1 MKPIELPVF
10 FLNDE
15 QNALEKAGITKEFD
29 DFDTFD
35 QRPLT
40 FYNINVVEP
49 YKHNGGYPYC
59 KVYSNGDYWICNIKY
74 NDLKRKLET
83 V

>member
-10 FLNDE
+10 FLTDE
-15 QNALEKAGITKEFD
+15 QHALEKAGIEVEED

-40 FYNINVVEP
+40 FYQISAVEP
-49 YKHNGGYPYC
+49 YKNKGEYKFC

-74 NDLKRKLET
+74 NDLKRKLERE
-83 V
+83 